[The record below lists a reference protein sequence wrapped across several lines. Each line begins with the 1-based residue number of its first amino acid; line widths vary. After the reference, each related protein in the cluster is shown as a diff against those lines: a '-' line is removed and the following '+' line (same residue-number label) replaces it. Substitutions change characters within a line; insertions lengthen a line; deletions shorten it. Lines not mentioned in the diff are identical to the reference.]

1 MEDIELVVNIT
12 KHEWEYLNKL
22 VENGDQLGHYERL
35 LVNGTPIE
43 PSMVRYEGDG
53 YADGEMVYDYAYC
66 PNCNHETEED
76 SENWGSSFC
85 PECGQALD
93 WGEMKT
99 L

>member
-1 MEDIELVVNIT
+1 MNREDLIRNLKYT
-12 KHEWEYLNKL
+12 MKKHENDRI
-22 VENGDQLGHYERL
+22 NTF
-35 LVNGTPIE
+35 GTDISMLCKDTLEVLE
-43 PSMVRYEGDG
+43 PKQVIYEGDG

-93 WGEMKT
+93 WGEMKR